1 MMMRVTAL
9 PAFLRRVTL
18 LTLALGL
25 VLGLALA
32 SGAAAS
38 RIATGSLRTA
48 IVRAGDPSFS
58 GPGYCLVV
66 RVTTK
71 DGGNWATVGF
81 NAARANSCT
90 RWGFNGVDIV
100 HRAHSRW
107 RSVTAGSAEIP
118 CGRFGIPVAVRTD
131 LRLPCR

>member
-1 MMMRVTAL
+1 MRRLAATVA
-9 PAFLRRVTL
+9 L
-18 LTLALGL
+18 LTA

-38 RIATGSLRTA
+38 RIATGALRTA

-58 GPGYCLVV
+58 GPQRCLVV

-81 NAARANSCT
+81 NAASAGSCA
-90 RWGFNGVDIV
+90 RWGFNGVAIV
-100 HRAHSRW
+100 HRARSRW

-118 CGRFGIPVAVRTD
+118 CGHFGIPVAVRAD